1 MTRIKLSLLYY
12 ESKVVYALSK
22 LFTNIA
28 YKFMD
33 RHHEIYLKYDKLT
46 KEVDNDKRGK
56 ALEQEP
62 CEDLLS
68 RQAVLNL
75 FNKSNEYSWEMSLLK
90 RKIEKMPPI
99 NNREVG
105 I

>member
-1 MTRIKLSLLYY
+1 MTRIKLDFLYY

-33 RHHEIYLKYDKLT
+33 RHHEIYLKYHKLT
-46 KEVDNDKRGK
+46 KEVDNDERSK
-56 ALEQEP
+56 ALEQES
-62 CEDLLS
+62 CEDLVS

-75 FNKSNEYSWEMSLLK
+75 FNKSSDYSWEMSLLK
-90 RKIEKMPPI
+90 RKIEKMPPL
-99 NNREVG
+99 NKREVEE
-105 I
+105 